1 MLNKMSVLIGAA
13 AVAIGA
19 GAGFADPFDTNRT
32 VADTPPICASDST
45 CDQNR
50 SAFGN
55 GYNYGYSDGY
65 RRKPNNNNSGTYD
78 DGSRD
83 HGPKGAYYYIGAAP
97 VSGAPVHTAP
107 RGGHPLNIVF
117 RVPK

>member
-32 VADTPPICASDST
+32 VAESPPICASDST
-45 CDQNR
+45 CEQNR

-55 GYNYGYSDGY
+55 GYKYGYSDGY
-65 RRKPNNNNSGTYD
+65 AHRKQNSNNAGMYD
-78 DGSRD
+78 DGSHDR
-83 HGPKGAYYYIGAAP
+83 GSNRGAYYYIGTVP
-97 VSGAPVHTAP
+97 GD
-107 RGGHPLNIVF
+107 GHPQSIDL
-117 RVPK
+117 RPSE